1 MSSYLGIC
9 PNCSEKNPL
18 FRSVCKNCG
27 RTLRDRLPGLD
38 FWKLFVLLI
47 EDPNQAFTQIIQSE
61 QKNFATFML
70 FASLFK
76 IYLLTTIISGIFS
89 FAQFSL
95 FNFIMFSAGS
105 LVGIIL
111 LGFLFKFV
119 FNKKAFEFRIKDFYA
134 GISYSFMPQLIGL
147 FVIFTMEFIVFGEQI
162 FTFNPSPFLIKKN
175 FAYLFSILESGIIFW
190 NIFLLSKMCFIYTSQ
205 KLLSYLFALLFLS
218 LIFCATLFFL

>member
-105 LVGIIL
+105 FVGIIL

-119 FNKKAFEFRIKDFYA
+119 FNKKALDFRIKDFYA

-175 FAYLFSILESGIIFW
+175 SRGKNFFNSKTSGLHRITWVILLIDFSQVHFLKTTPMGDPSLEMKKQWLPF
-190 NIFLLSKMCFIYTSQ
+190 K
-205 KLLSYLFALLFLS
+205 
-218 LIFCATLFFL
+218 